1 MIYEVIKEIRNSCAN
16 NQMRDIF
23 FDECEMDDPEA
34 WICSQEPGADEIR
47 REEIP
52 GGVRFRV
59 WKSGLQVVYDITEA

>member
-1 MIYEVIKEIRNSCAN
+1 MIYEVIKEIKNSCAN

-23 FDECEMDDPEA
+23 FDECETDDPEA
-34 WICSQEPGADEIR
+34 WVRSREPDADEIL

-59 WKSGLQVVYDITEA
+59 WKSGLPVVYDMTET